1 MRHSEPDR
9 RVGVAKRFRHLVAWV
24 TAGRAGGRCRR
35 ACAAGDVR
43 SADPGLPPMGNRAA
57 AGETKGVCEAIEGTG
72 RANPPGNRDGG
83 GKADKP
89 DDRETGRRPH
99 DLTPVGP
106 G

>member
-1 MRHSEPDR
+1 
-9 RVGVAKRFRHLVAWV
+9 
-24 TAGRAGGRCRR
+24 
-35 ACAAGDVR
+35 
-43 SADPGLPPMGNRAA
+43 MGNRAA

-99 DLTPVGP
+99 DLTPGRAGEGETAP
-106 G
+106 QTNFGGETSASASRLPEA

>member
-1 MRHSEPDR
+1 
-9 RVGVAKRFRHLVAWV
+9 
-24 TAGRAGGRCRR
+24 
-35 ACAAGDVR
+35 
-43 SADPGLPPMGNRAA
+43 MGNRAA
-57 AGETKGVCEAIEGTG
+57 AGETEGVCEAIEGAG

-99 DLTPVGP
+99 DLTPAVP